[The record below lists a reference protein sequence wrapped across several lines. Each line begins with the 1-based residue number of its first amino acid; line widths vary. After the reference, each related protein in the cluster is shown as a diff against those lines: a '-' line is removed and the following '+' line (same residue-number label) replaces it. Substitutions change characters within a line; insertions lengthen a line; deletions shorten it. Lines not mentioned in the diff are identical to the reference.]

1 MNNNPF
7 SDEYVQPED
16 SFQFKND
23 RTMEVFKEIGSEI
36 DSRYPLDKPRRYEIR
51 ARIIQNEND

>member
-7 SDEYVQPED
+7 SEEYAKPED
-16 SFQFKND
+16 SFQFKKVS
-23 RTMEVFKEIGSEI
+23 TTEVFKEISSEI